1 MDYFLQIIMAIAP
14 AVIVFL
20 TTALFLKKQNERE
33 VLKLKLELK
42 KERQDLFLPNRLEAY
57 QRLVLF
63 LERIHPN
70 SLIMRLHNPGLPAR
84 AFQTELIAA
93 IREEFDHNVA
103 QQLFVTPQAWA
114 MAKSAKEETL
124 KIINI
129 AGNQMNELSLSTD
142 LASKTF
148 ELVAEIGSLPSE
160 IAVDFIKKEFQEII

>member
-1 MDYFLQIIMAIAP
+1 MSIAP
-14 AVIVFL
+14 ALVVFM

-33 VLKLKLELK
+33 IIKLNLELK
-42 KERQDLFLPNRLEAY
+42 KERQDHFLPNRLEAY

-84 AFQTELIAA
+84 TFQTELIAA

-124 KIINI
+124 KIVNI

-142 LASKTF
+142 LATKTF
-148 ELVAEIGSLPSE
+148 ELVAEIGKLPSE
-160 IAVDFIKKEFQEII
+160 IAVDFIKKEFQEML

>member
-1 MDYFLQIIMAIAP
+1 MDYFLQIIMSIAP
-14 AVIVFL
+14 ALVVFM

-33 VLKLKLELK
+33 IIKLNLELK
-42 KERQDLFLPNRLEAY
+42 KERQDHFLPNRLEAY

-84 AFQTELIAA
+84 TFQTELIAA

-124 KIINI
+124 KIVNI

-142 LASKTF
+142 LATKTF
-148 ELVAEIGSLPSE
+148 ELVAEIGKLPSE
-160 IAVDFIKKEFQEII
+160 IAVDFIKKEFQEML